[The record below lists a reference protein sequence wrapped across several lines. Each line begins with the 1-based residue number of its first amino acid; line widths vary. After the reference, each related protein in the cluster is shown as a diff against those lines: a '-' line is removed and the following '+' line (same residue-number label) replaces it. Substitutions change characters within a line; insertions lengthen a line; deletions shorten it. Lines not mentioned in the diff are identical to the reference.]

1 MSENRQDRR
10 KKIKQDLLDQL
21 ERNGYHGEQY
31 VDLVE
36 SYMKLWETF
45 HDLTEDIDERGV
57 AVEYQNGENQFGVKK
72 NDSVSER
79 NRTVNQM
86 LKILR
91 ELNLQPSPKDNSD
104 VPDEM

>member
-1 MSENRQDRR
+1 MSKR
-10 KKIKQDLLDQL
+10 KKIKEDLLDQL

-36 SYMKLWETF
+36 SYMKLWDTF
-45 HDLTEDIDERGV
+45 HDLTEDIKKRGV
-57 AVEYQNGENQFGVKK
+57 TVEYQNGENQFGVKK

-91 ELNLQPSPKDNSD
+91 ELNLQPSPNDNSG
-104 VPDEM
+104 VPKEM